1 MKHTGADGT
10 GFASFGGGKAC
21 HTTRLTGNDAMDH
34 SADDRR
40 WAARR
45 KFWFPSGILVDRRTG
60 FDRRSGADRRVPSPP
75 PPAALGTNRRSGAER
90 RDELERRAFERRTGP
105 RRPSDRTS

>member
-1 MKHTGADGT
+1 
-10 GFASFGGGKAC
+10 
-21 HTTRLTGNDAMDH
+21 MDH

-60 FDRRSGADRRVPSPP
+60 
-75 PPAALGTNRRSGAER
+75 LERRSGAER
-90 RDELERRAFERRTGP
+90 RRSRPSTPPPGLSVDRRALDDRRDASERRSLDRRSGS
-105 RRPSDRTS
+105 RRPSDSAPQG